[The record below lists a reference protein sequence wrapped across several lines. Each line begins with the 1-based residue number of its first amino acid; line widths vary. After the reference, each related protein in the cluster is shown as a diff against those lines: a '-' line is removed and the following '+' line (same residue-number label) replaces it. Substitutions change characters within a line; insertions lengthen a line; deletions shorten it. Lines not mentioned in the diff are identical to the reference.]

1 MMHHQDTIAAIS
13 TAPVM
18 AAIGVIR
25 ISGKNAFSI
34 VQKVFDKN
42 IEKITS
48 RSVLV
53 GNIKDQEEIIDQ
65 VVLCLYRAP
74 NSYTGEDVIEISCHG
89 SLYLLR
95 TILQLLI
102 KKGAR
107 QAQNGEFTKRAF
119 INGKMDLSQAE
130 AVIDLIEAES
140 KKESRLAIQT
150 MEGSLSKKIQVIR
163 KELIDICSQI
173 MAYID
178 FPDDEIADISSDSL
192 KYQIQKSLEQ
202 IEKLINTFSQGMLI
216 KSGVK
221 TSICGKPNVGKSC
234 LMNKILGHERSIVTN
249 CAGTTRD
256 IVTETVVFGGVKMI
270 LADTAGI
277 RDTDNEVELLG
288 VQRAKAY
295 IEESNLIFFV
305 MDNATGFNKEDYKI
319 LNTLQQVQAVKIA
332 VLNKCDMG
340 IDAITTDLSMFDTV
354 VKISAK
360 DGTGISSLEKAVR
373 DSFIYLDNNEEV
385 IMNLRQYECLQ
396 RGKKFLLHA
405 LQNIELTPDAIIV
418 DVEESISALG
428 EIIGKTVS
436 TEIIDNIFSRFCV
449 GK

>member
-1 MMHHQDTIAAIS
+1 
-13 TAPVM
+13 
-18 AAIGVIR
+18 
-25 ISGKNAFSI
+25 
-34 VQKVFDKN
+34 
-42 IEKITS
+42 
-48 RSVLV
+48 
-53 GNIKDQEEIIDQ
+53 
-65 VVLCLYRAP
+65 
-74 NSYTGEDVIEISCHG
+74 
-89 SLYLLR
+89 
-95 TILQLLI
+95 
-102 KKGAR
+102 
-107 QAQNGEFTKRAF
+107 
-119 INGKMDLSQAE
+119 
-130 AVIDLIEAES
+130 
-140 KKESRLAIQT
+140 
-150 MEGSLSKKIQVIR
+150 
-163 KELIDICSQI
+163 
-173 MAYID
+173 
-178 FPDDEIADISSDSL
+178 
-192 KYQIQKSLEQ
+192 
-202 IEKLINTFSQGMLI
+202 
-216 KSGVK
+216 
-221 TSICGKPNVGKSC
+221 
-234 LMNKILGHERSIVTN
+234 MNKILGHERSIVTN

-256 IVTETVVFGGVKMI
+256 IVTETVVFGDIKMI

-277 RDTDNEVELLG
+277 RETDNEVELLG

-305 MDNATGFNKEDYKI
+305 MDNATGFDEEDYKI
-319 LNTLQQVQAVKIA
+319 LSTLQQVKAVKIA

-340 IDAITTDLSMFDTV
+340 IDAITTDLTMFDTV

-396 RGKKFLLHA
+396 RGKECLLHA